1 MAKPAFKFEIH
12 GLKETMAAFEQLPT
26 LSMKKRIV
34 ANALKKSALPIQEAA
49 QANLDTFGVNFSVVG
64 AKLKKSIKIS
74 SGLKR
79 SQRGRVD
86 RSRVTEYV
94 GSSHPLAH
102 LFEFGTAERYTKSGA
117 YRGYIPPMP
126 FLRQAWDSKK
136 KIALD
141 RIGEEMWR
149 ALEKAAKLLNKKAQ
163 RGTLTSKQR
172 AGLMK

>member
-117 YRGYIPPMP
+117 YRGYIPPNP
-126 FLRQAWDSKK
+126 FMRQAWDSKK
-136 KIALD
+136 NISLSLL
-141 RIGEEMWR
+141 REELWK
-149 ALEKAAKLLNKKAQ
+149 ALEKAAKMLAKKAAK
-163 RGTLTSKQR
+163 GTLT
-172 AGLMK
+172 AGQKRSLSR